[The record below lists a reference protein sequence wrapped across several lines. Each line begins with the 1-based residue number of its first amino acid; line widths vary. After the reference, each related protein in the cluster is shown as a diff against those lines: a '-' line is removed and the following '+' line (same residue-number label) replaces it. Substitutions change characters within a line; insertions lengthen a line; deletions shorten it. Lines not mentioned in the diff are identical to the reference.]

1 MRAQGLLNPFL
12 LAALGLL
19 AAAALGLATS
29 QLTSQQVGISA
40 ESVSVGEELVARPA
54 ATSKRGGKG
63 GGKGS
68 GQGSGKSKDSDAGT
82 DEAAASPPAPEPA
95 PTPAPTDSAAADES
109 EGGDDAGGER
119 EDEGDD

>member
-1 MRAQGLLNPFL
+1 MRAQWLLNPFL

-63 GGKGS
+63 S
-68 GQGSGKSKDSDAGT
+68 GQGSGKSKDADT

-95 PTPAPTDSAAADES
+95 PTPAPTDSAPADES
-109 EGGDDAGGER
+109 EGGDDEGGER

>member
-1 MRAQGLLNPFL
+1 VRAQGLLNPFL

-63 GGKGS
+63 S
-68 GQGSGKSKDSDAGT
+68 GQGSGKSKDSDADT